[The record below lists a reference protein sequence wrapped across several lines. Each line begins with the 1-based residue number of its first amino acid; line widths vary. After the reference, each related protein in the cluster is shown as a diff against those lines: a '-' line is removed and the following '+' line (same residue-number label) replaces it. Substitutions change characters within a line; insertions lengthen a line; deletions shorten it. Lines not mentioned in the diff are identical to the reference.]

1 MNPTDFIR
9 KWEKSTLKE
18 SAAAQSHFNDLCD
31 LLDEPKPTD
40 VDQTGETYCFEKGA
54 TKSTGGNGFA
64 DVWKKGCFGWEYKGP
79 HKDLDR
85 AHDQLLRYSVA
96 LENPPLLIVS
106 DTKKIIIRTNWTNT
120 IQEHHEIALTDLVDA
135 AKRDLLKAAFSN
147 PESLKPKRTRT
158 QLTAD
163 AADEFSELAQRL
175 RARRPK
181 GEDEQDYARKVAH
194 FVNRL
199 VFCMFA
205 EDVGLLPNK
214 MFQKAMEM
222 AERAPDKAQ
231 GFLQQLFAAMKD
243 GGAVGFEEVPWFN
256 GGLFDSDEALPMD
269 RDDVALALKA
279 AKLDWQDIDPSIL
292 GTLFQR
298 GLDPSKRSQLG
309 AHYTDRDKIMMIV
322 NPVIVEPLTKEW
334 ENTKTEIA
342 AELEKVKIARARV
355 PKTQAEAKGVYAA
368 ARRAESQAD
377 KKARTTFAS
386 FKERLINFRV
396 LDPACGSGN
405 FLYLSL
411 QALKDIEHKASIEF
425 QQMLG
430 DAELPGDIATPGVG
444 PEAVKGIEIN
454 PYAAELARVSIWIGE
469 IQWMR
474 RNGFSEGRNPI
485 LRPLGNIECRDALIE
500 FVSDADEW
508 RDASWP
514 DSDVIVGNPPFLGAN
529 KFNREIGPEETQK
542 IRAIFSGR
550 VPTTVDLV
558 AYWFEKSSKK
568 IAEGMTKRFGLVC
581 TSALR
586 TGNNLRYLNSIWS
599 RFTAFEAWSDLP
611 WTQEGAN
618 VRVSIICA
626 SQSVTGKIS
635 LDGIDVAK
643 INSDLTDFE
652 FGGFALAE
660 PLKNN
665 RGYSYQGSKKVG
677 PFEVSGS
684 QARIW
689 LDEPLNPNGRP
700 NSDVLK
706 RSWLTSDFKGRDRD
720 VWIVDFGTSMSED
733 DAALYVSPFAY
744 VAQEIKEKRKKNAR
758 QSRSR
763 NWWKHGDPQPKMRAA
778 ISKLDR
784 YLVTPEVSAQ
794 RVFVW
799 ANSRIL
805 PDCKLMV
812 IAKND
817 DLTFGILQSKFHEL
831 WSLYNGGV
839 RGASR
844 TYTPLTTFET
854 FPFPEGLA
862 PNISPE
868 QYKEDPRA
876 TRISEAAAR
885 LNELRENW
893 LNPPDM
899 IKYVNEVV
907 EGYPDRILPVDE
919 KAEKILK
926 RRTLTNLYNER
937 PAWLDNAHR
946 TLDEAVAAAY
956 GWEKDFKSGK
966 LTDEEILGRLFELN
980 QQRARTQATAGK
992 S

>member
-175 RARRPK
+175 RARRPD

-205 EDVGLLPNK
+205 EDVDLLPNK

-222 AERAPDKAQ
+222 AERSPEKAQ

-243 GGAVGFEEVPWFN
+243 GGAVGFEEIPWFN

-292 GTLFQR
+292 GTLFER

-334 ENTKTEIA
+334 EETKAKIEKLIA
-342 AELEKVKIARARV
+342 GVPEETKEKLLRGKEL
-355 PKTQAEAKGVYAA
+355 A
-368 ARRAESQAD
+368 ARTKALNSAE
-377 KKARTTFAS
+377 KLHKAFID
-386 FKERLINFRV
+386 RLKVFRV

-411 QALKDIEHKASIEF
+411 LALKDLEHKAN
-425 QQMLG
+425 L
-430 DAELPGDIATPGVG
+430 DAETLGLPRAFPQVG

-474 RNGFSEGRNPI
+474 RNGFSAHTNPI

-500 FVSDADEW
+500 QMPETGEW
-508 RDASWP
+508 CEAQWP
-514 DSDVIVGNPPFLGAN
+514 DADVIVGNPPFLGAKWMLDRLGDDYVRQLRTLVEGKGN
-529 KFNREIGPEETQK
+529 AIDLVVYWFLKAADK
-542 IRAIFSGR
+542 IRH
-550 VPTTVDLV
+550 
-558 AYWFEKSSKK
+558 K
-568 IAEGMTKRFGLVC
+568 TKRVGFVA
-581 TSALR
+581 TNMIRSPANSFAAEALYDLAPISFAR
-586 TGNNLRYLNSIWS
+586 
-599 RFTAFEAWSDLP
+599 SDEP
-611 WTQEGAN
+611 WVVDGAD
-618 VRVSIICA
+618 VRVSIIVCDV
-626 SQSVTGKIS
+626 SQEVSRE
-635 LDGIDVAK
+635 LDSADVAK
-643 INSDLTDFE
+643 ISSTLKGFTFDLSE
-652 FGGFALAE
+652 KHL
-660 PLKNN
+660 LKQNLKKAV
-665 RGYSYQGSKKVG
+665 RGIEKGG
-677 PFEVSGS
+677 PFEI
-684 QARIW
+684 AR
-689 LDEPLNPNGRP
+689 DEAIDLIDLPRNPNGNSNADVVKPYLTVREIIGRP
-700 NSDVLK
+700 TDK
-706 RSWLTSDFKGRDRD
+706 WIIDF
-720 VWIVDFGTSMSED
+720 FGKNYE
-733 DAALYVSPFAY
+733 AASLYEAPFALIKKRTP
-744 VAQEIKEKRKKNAR
+744 VARAENRE
-758 QSRSR
+758 SRTSK
-763 NWWKHGDPQPKMRAA
+763 NWWLFRRTGETARAA
-778 ISKLDR
+778 INSKSRL
-784 YLVTPEVSAQ
+784 LVTGLVTKY
-794 RVFVW
+794 RVFRW
-799 ANSRIL
+799 ASPVVI
-805 PDCKLMV
+805 PDTRV
-812 IAKND
+812 IIIDSEAD
-817 DLTFGILQSKFHEL
+817 TVFGILSGKFHEVWTL
-831 WSLYNGGV
+831 ANCQYHGV
-839 RGASR
+839 GNDPV
-844 TYTPLTTFET
+844 YTPSDCFET
-854 FPFPEGLA
+854 FPFPKGLT
-862 PNISPE
+862 PNIPAAD
-868 QYKEDPRA
+868 YANDPRA
-876 TRISEAAAR
+876 QAIAAAAAS

-893 LNPPDM
+893 LNPPDLV
-899 IKYVNEVV
+899 KRVPEVV

-926 RRTLTNLYNER
+926 KRTLTNLYNER

-946 TLDEAVAAAY
+946 ALDAAVAAAY
-956 GWEKDFKSGK
+956 GWEEDFRSGK
-966 LTDEEILGRLFELN
+966 LTDEEILKRLFELN
-980 QQRARTQATAGK
+980 QDRAKKQEG
-992 S
+992 